1 MRYAVDISGRR
12 IVVETGGEG
21 RFAIEDRVV
30 AIAARPLEKDHWWI
44 AHEGRS
50 HEVAILGRDPLRVW
64 VEGVEVRAA
73 IADERALAAAGR
85 GAGASSARHEI
96 RAPMPGLLKAVHVA
110 EGDTIEKGDAIAT
123 LEAMKMENELRSP
136 ERARVAKLAV
146 AAGTKVEGGALL
158 AILVGAD

>member
-1 MRYAVDISGRR
+1 M
-12 IVVETGGEG
+12 VETGTDG
-21 RFAIEDRVV
+21 RFLVDDEVV
-30 AIAARPLEKDHWWI
+30 TIAARPLGKDHWSI
-44 AHEGRS
+44 ACQGRS

-64 VEGVEVRAA
+64 VDGVEVRAA
-73 IADERALAAAGR
+73 VTDERALAAAGR
-85 GAGASSARHEI
+85 DASASGSQHEI

-110 EGDTIEKGDAIAT
+110 VGDTVERGDAIAT

-158 AILVGAD
+158 AVLVSAD